1 MFDLISSFINLVF
14 DPTRALPVRE
24 GNHLSHLLLFGASCC
39 QLGLREE
46 KGEVQLPEFLLPQL
60 VFPHL
65 AFVQPVAIPEAL
77 RNINH
82 TIPHFNERIDNIV
95 NEPALR

>member
-1 MFDLISSFINLVF
+1 MLDLISSFINLVF

-24 GNHLSHLLLFGASCC
+24 GNHLSHLLLFVPPCC

-46 KGEVQLPEFLLPQL
+46 KGKVQLPEFLLPQL
-60 VFPHL
+60 VLPHL
-65 AFVQPVAIPEAL
+65 AFVQPVAIPDAL
-77 RNINH
+77 RNIDRA
-82 TIPHFNERIDNIV
+82 IPHLDERIDNVI